1 MDISSG
7 SKPSVHTPRAQASI
21 ALIASNSYTMQMA
34 YFIFINNNAPH
45 VSHEEKQ
52 RLPCYVSITSFYMMG
67 DITLIL
73 IPGSTSAA

>member
-1 MDISSG
+1 
-7 SKPSVHTPRAQASI
+7 
-21 ALIASNSYTMQMA
+21 MQMA
-34 YFIFINNNAPH
+34 YFIFINNNGPR

-52 RLPCYVSITSFYMMG
+52 RLPCYVNITSFYMMG